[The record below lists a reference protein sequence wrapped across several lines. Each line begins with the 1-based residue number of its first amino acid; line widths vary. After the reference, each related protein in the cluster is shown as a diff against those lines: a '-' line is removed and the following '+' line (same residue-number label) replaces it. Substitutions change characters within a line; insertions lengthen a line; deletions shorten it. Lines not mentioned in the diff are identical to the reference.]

1 MKAPTPAQLL
11 KQQKLLDLL
20 YEIDG
25 RDDHKHPFHMTYSGL
40 AIKYMRSFD
49 AVQRKW
55 ANG

>member
-25 RDDHKHPFHMTYSGL
+25 RNDSKHPFHMTYSGL
-40 AIKYMRSFD
+40 GIKYPESFEIMNGD
-49 AVQRKW
+49 W